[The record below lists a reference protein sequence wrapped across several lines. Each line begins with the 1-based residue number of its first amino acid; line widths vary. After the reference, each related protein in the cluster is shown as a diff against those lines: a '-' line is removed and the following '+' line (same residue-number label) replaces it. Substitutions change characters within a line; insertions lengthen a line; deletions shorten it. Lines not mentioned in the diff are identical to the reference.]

1 MGVMVGEAG
10 IGAVVLGVHLVA
22 PAHGTAAVVADAD
35 MVDVEGVEYIWVL
48 PLADEPPGHL
58 LRLGIDRLALGLMEN
73 GTKLWALC
81 EFGEQDEAGEGG
93 GRDVAVD
100 HAFVRLKEFVD
111 ELFSCHYGGMVYC
124 VTSALRGAVQRYDFL
139 VEGSRSS
146 SEKSFK
152 IASKSSRIGALK
164 GGKIVQTEGNQ
175 ARLNC

>member
-1 MGVMVGEAG
+1 MAAETG
-10 IGAVVLGVHLVA
+10 IAAVAFGIHNVA

-58 LRLGIDRLALGLMEN
+58 LRLGIDRFTLGLMEN

>member
-1 MGVMVGEAG
+1 MVGEAG

-22 PAHGTAAVVADAD
+22 PAHGTAAMVADAD
-35 MVDVEGVEYIWVL
+35 MVEIEGGEDGQEG
-48 PLADEPPGHL
+48 PAAHEPMGHL
-58 LRLGIDRLALGLMEN
+58 LRLGIDGVTLTLVKIVAESGALG
-73 GTKLWALC
+73 
-81 EFGEQDEAGEGG
+81 EFVEQNETGEGG

-124 VTSALRGAVQRYDFL
+124 VTSAIRGAVQRYDFL

-152 IASKSSRIGALK
+152 IASKSSRIGALRAERYCK
-164 GGKIVQTEGNQ
+164 PKAIKL
-175 ARLNC
+175 A

>member
-1 MGVMVGEAG
+1 MAAETG
-10 IGAVVLGVHLVA
+10 IAAVAFGIHNVA

-35 MVDVEGVEYIWVL
+35 MVEIEGGDDGQEG
-48 PLADEPPGHL
+48 PAAHEPMGHL

-111 ELFSCHYGGMVYC
+111 ELFSCHYGGMVVYMVC
-124 VTSALRGAVQRYDFL
+124 GALSAVQRYDFL

-164 GGKIVQTEGNQ
+164 GGKILQTEGNQ